1 MNAGEDRIT
10 IRFSM
15 TDTGIGMSKEFLGR
29 LFQPFTKE
37 NDGMTGRHGG
47 TGIGLS
53 IARKQVELM
62 GSDITATS
70 EPGKGSAFIVMIPFA
85 IAPAQPEEEEEE
97 AETEYPPLAGC
108 RILIVEDTDENAEI
122 VADLLELE
130 DAQSE
135 RAENGQVAVEMFSA
149 SAAGYYDA
157 VLMDLRMPV
166 MDGLNATRAIRA
178 MERPDAGIIPIIAM
192 TANVFEEDVKRS
204 LEAGMNAHLSKPI
217 VPELMY
223 ETIARLIA
231 QSQSSEG

>member
-1 MNAGEDRIT
+1 
-10 IRFSM
+10 
-15 TDTGIGMSKEFLGR
+15 
-29 LFQPFTKE
+29 
-37 NDGMTGRHGG
+37 
-47 TGIGLS
+47 
-53 IARKQVELM
+53 
-62 GSDITATS
+62 
-70 EPGKGSAFIVMIPFA
+70 MIPFA